1 MRMLLNFQI
10 HMNLNTFFL
19 FLLLQVQLSKLG
31 CLGPVHRVD
40 FFFSQGGASSFSL
53 FLGGTV
59 CFCGLLIVSPVSS
72 SHTLISVSKHAR
84 QTQKTQRQTRMGSYS
99 PSSVL
104 PSNYL
109 DSTQTGE
116 GRHEHK
122 CCQWLLH
129 SHSFMYFNSCHSL
142 LCSVYVFI

>member
-1 MRMLLNFQI
+1 MLHHFQLLV
-10 HMNLNTFFL
+10 NVNTFL
-19 FLLLQVQLSKLG
+19 SLLSSQVPLTQLG
-31 CLGPVHRVD
+31 CLGPVVRAHVD
-40 FFFSQGGASSFSL
+40 FFFSQGGASSFTL

-84 QTQKTQRQTRMGSYS
+84 QTQKTQRQTRTGSYS
-99 PSSVL
+99 PSSML

-109 DSTQTGE
+109 DSSPTGE

-122 CCQWLLH
+122 CCQWLLQ
-129 SHSFMYFNSCHSL
+129 SHLLMNITSCH
-142 LCSVYVFI
+142 